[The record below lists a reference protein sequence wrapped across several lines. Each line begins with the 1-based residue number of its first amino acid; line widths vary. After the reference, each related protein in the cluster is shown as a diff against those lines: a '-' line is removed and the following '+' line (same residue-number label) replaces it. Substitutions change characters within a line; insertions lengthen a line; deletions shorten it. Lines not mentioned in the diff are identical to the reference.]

1 MGVQPAYI
9 PVLVLVLPLPPP
21 QAFFLNG
28 SFNSFVGN
36 VAEPVI
42 FGDKFDLHEV
52 TVLGALALWGVIW
65 GISGAVL
72 SARAPL
78 PVRGT
83 RAAAAR
89 VWGVGQG
96 ALARERQGR

>member
-1 MGVQPAYI
+1 MTSIMTMSVQPAYI
-9 PVLVLVLPLPPP
+9 LVLVLPLPPP

-78 PVRGT
+78 PSERHPGRGST
-83 RAAAAR
+83 
-89 VWGVGQG
+89 GVGRRTRR
-96 ALARERQGR
+96 ARER